1 MGQIKQP
8 LPSGLRV
15 FGNNDTSTQVTFQQ
29 RKRYRDDVFPA
40 LSPQAFFDFWG
51 ADRYVGRISTTGNS
65 VMVRGDNL
73 KPLQF
78 SEGTLFAL
86 NFVADAWRDF
96 AEKIRELQRREVL
109 YSQSPYANMVARQ
122 AWQAPTNDY
131 HEYMSSE
138 VYPVFANVFMS
149 NFSNQKRLRDLD
161 SFFSLFTD
169 FCNLVVGEGGPVTR
183 SGYLESTYTSVMN
196 TGLAIEIAIDN
207 HADDFR
213 KVSEF
218 LKDENFELVATI
230 ASHYGFLIDKNAPWR
245 FVANVASAAMQEYM
259 VGVFMFSPYID
270 FTNGYGV
277 CKDPIINDRR
287 PAEPYGFSTIP
298 GLAHVVRHAPGYDP
312 YVDLIRDR
320 SQMTTYQ
327 MLFKVAYDE
336 TWATDIGL
344 LKLYLLDFYNR
355 YVTDNPEFVEYNHK
369 FREIAETLCSESPNI
384 VTSRHLLDEETIDS
398 SIGDFRDRWSLKA
411 FYVLRLLERD
421 IKKPI
426 KERRADLK
434 DIFNIYT
441 LSSGTPLQKYW
452 NALRHIQDEIIGPI
466 TTRDLTIR
474 TVGDI
479 KKG

>member
-1 MGQIKQP
+1 P

-29 RKRYRDDVFPA
+29 RRRYRDDVFPA

-218 LKDENFELVATI
+218 LKDENF
-230 ASHYGFLIDKNAPWR
+230 
-245 FVANVASAAMQEYM
+245 
-259 VGVFMFSPYID
+259 
-270 FTNGYGV
+270 
-277 CKDPIINDRR
+277 
-287 PAEPYGFSTIP
+287 
-298 GLAHVVRHAPGYDP
+298 
-312 YVDLIRDR
+312 
-320 SQMTTYQ
+320 
-327 MLFKVAYDE
+327 
-336 TWATDIGL
+336 
-344 LKLYLLDFYNR
+344 
-355 YVTDNPEFVEYNHK
+355 
-369 FREIAETLCSESPNI
+369 
-384 VTSRHLLDEETIDS
+384 
-398 SIGDFRDRWSLKA
+398 
-411 FYVLRLLERD
+411 
-421 IKKPI
+421 
-426 KERRADLK
+426 
-434 DIFNIYT
+434 
-441 LSSGTPLQKYW
+441 
-452 NALRHIQDEIIGPI
+452 
-466 TTRDLTIR
+466 
-474 TVGDI
+474 
-479 KKG
+479 